1 MTRSESMMLVNFAAV
16 AIYSPES
23 IPEIRP
29 KALGSFMN
37 PSPDL
42 VLAMDQIERIIKEAQ
57 DHFKEAPPWLLFR
70 RKLINLCRDVQIVSK
85 HAPEYPLS
93 AAKSAI
99 LNACD

>member
-16 AIYSPES
+16 AVYKPES

-29 KALGSFMN
+29 KALGSFKN

-42 VLAMDQIERIIKEAQ
+42 VLAMDQIEKIIKETQ
-57 DHFKEAPPWLLFR
+57 GHFKATPPWLLFK
-70 RKLINLCRDVQIVSK
+70 RKLIDACRDVQVVSK
-85 HAPEYPLS
+85 NAPEYPLN